1 MKYVLDT
8 LKRES
13 HLISA
18 KALELEINK
27 ATIPVEDVQNHSVVS
42 RQIVL
47 CNDRVK
53 EIDKCLKQLQS

>member
-13 HLISA
+13 HLINA

-27 ATIPVEDVQNHSVVS
+27 ATIPAEDVQNNSVVA

-53 EIDKCLKQLQS
+53 EIDKCLKLLQS